1 MYQGTPNREITL
13 NARSSATKVSLYFKK
28 PVTVECCQALI
39 TIKKEYGRG
48 RTELLSSLANSD
60 WSSLINLWVKVLIFG
75 IYHLNVRHPYIFN
88 PRGVRNEISI
98 LSG

>member
-1 MYQGTPNREITL
+1 
-13 NARSSATKVSLYFKK
+13 
-28 PVTVECCQALI
+28 
-39 TIKKEYGRG
+39 
-48 RTELLSSLANSD
+48 LSWLANSD

-98 LSG
+98 LTG